1 MDDPPVVSRDAWLAA
16 RKELLAKEKEFTR
29 QRDALS
35 ADRHRLHGISAFLRR
50 GDRVFHT
57 YSGCARGTDL
67 VAGTY
72 NWLDLTARGRQEDW
86 EQPPGRSDSPLM
98 GWLRHHDKYGA

>member
-1 MDDPPVVSRDAWLAA
+1 MHA
-16 RKELLAKEKEFTR
+16 
-29 QRDALS
+29 
-35 ADRHRLHGISAFLRR
+35 ISAFLRH

-57 YSGCARGTDL
+57 YSSYARGTDL
-67 VAGTY
+67 VVGTY

-98 GWLRHHDKYGA
+98 RWLRHHDGYGT